1 MQQGISVSG
10 TIFKSYPHSRYGYGV
25 NPISLIF
32 EFALK
37 NPSAIAISSGSI
49 DITYEN
55 LVESVQLITASFISS
70 GVRQGN
76 VVAVATKPEFECLA
90 TLSLMQIGAVS
101 LSATESVFKNYGKA
115 IDQLI
120 TDGSLPVA
128 SARQITINGDFF
140 EDLGKH
146 RATSETAKLKTTD
159 LVRVVFSS
167 GTTGLPKGVPF
178 TLENLL
184 TRIDSARR
192 NWMPELPF
200 MSLLGLD
207 TVTGMQ
213 TFFWSVIN
221 GETYFSVT
229 SAKENLKQISD
240 KKIKSLKTSPARL
253 RDLVAEAD
261 VGEQRDL
268 AIIQVAGSLLDNKL
282 VANCQKK
289 LGITPTYL
297 YGSTEVGTVT
307 RGEFKSS
314 QPNNLGSVV
323 SDIDLEI
330 VDDSLNPV
338 ATNGNGKIRYRKAG
352 MPNSYWL
359 KNNSVETGFIDEW
372 FYPGDL
378 GFIND
383 QGELVLAGRTDDV
396 INLGGAKFNLLELDL
411 WLQNSEM
418 FDEVASFRVK
428 TDEGIDEIGIAFVSA
443 NPPIPELLTRRVRA
457 FLNDLEFKYLFRI
470 SELPRNKLG
479 KIDRKSLTKLVSAIN

>member
-1 MQQGISVSG
+1 M
-10 TIFKSYPHSRYGYGV
+10 
-25 NPISLIF
+25 NPISRIF
-32 EFALK
+32 DFALK

-55 LVESVQLITASFISS
+55 LVESVQLITASLISS
-70 GVRQGN
+70 GIRQGN

-101 LSATESVFKNYGKA
+101 LSCTESVFRSYGRA
-115 IDQLI
+115 IGWLI
-120 TDGSLPVA
+120 TDGNLPVA
-128 SARQITINGDFF
+128 AAKQITIDADFF
-140 EDLGKH
+140 EALGKH
-146 RATSETAKLKTTD
+146 RANSETSELDATE

-184 TRIDSARR
+184 ARIDSAHS
-192 NWMPELPF
+192 NWMPKLPF

-213 TFFWSVIN
+213 TFFWSVFH
-221 GETYFSVT
+221 GETYFAVT
-229 SAKENLKQISD
+229 SAKENLKVISE
-240 KKIKSLKTSPARL
+240 KRVKSLKTSPARL
-253 RDLVAEAD
+253 RDLVAEAKP
-261 VGEQRDL
+261 EEDL
-268 AIIQVAGSLLDNKL
+268 ELQIIQVAGSLLDNKL
-282 VANCQKK
+282 VANCEQKF
-289 LGITPTYL
+289 GITPTYL

-307 RGEFKSS
+307 RGEFKSRE
-314 QPNNLGSVV
+314 PNNLGSVV
-323 SDIDLEI
+323 SDIELEI
-330 VDDSLNPV
+330 VGSKFEPV
-338 ATNGNGKIRYRKAG
+338 PANTNGKIRYRKAG
-352 MPNSYWL
+352 MPSGYWL
-359 KNNSVETGFIDEW
+359 KANTSENGFVANW

-378 GFIND
+378 GFMND

-479 KIDRKSLTKLVSAIN
+479 KIDRKSLAKLVSAIN